1 MSWSFLLE
9 GKQDMF
15 KCKCC
20 LVRED
25 ENKHLRGLVDQL
37 LLQVAP
43 KPDPS
48 DLGAL
53 PLNEVVEEE
62 FDDEGRPIVRDK
74 VGL

>member
-1 MSWSFLLE
+1 
-9 GKQDMF
+9 MF

-20 LVRED
+20 EVLKD

-37 LLQVAP
+37 LLQLAP

-48 DLGAL
+48 DLGAF
-53 PLNEVVEEE
+53 PVKEEE
-62 FDDEGRPIVRDK
+62 EIEHDDEGRPIIRHR

>member
-1 MSWSFLLE
+1 
-9 GKQDMF
+9 MF

-20 LVRED
+20 QILKD

-37 LLQVAP
+37 LLQLAP

-53 PLNEVVEEE
+53 PYPQEEDEV
-62 FDDEGRPIVRDK
+62 DDEGRPIERDK
-74 VGL
+74 VGI